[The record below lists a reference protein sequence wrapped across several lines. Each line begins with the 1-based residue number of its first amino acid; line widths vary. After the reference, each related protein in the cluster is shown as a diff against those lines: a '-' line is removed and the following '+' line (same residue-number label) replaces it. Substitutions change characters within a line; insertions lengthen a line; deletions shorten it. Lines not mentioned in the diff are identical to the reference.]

1 MTHFALGLAADGS
14 LSLQLPSG
22 RTLEFTPCVEALR
35 LIERILL
42 DHAESPERKP
52 LTQWEYG
59 KILAAERAKKLELSQ
74 EERAAIEEGAV
85 ERKRQAAVG
94 KAKQKA
100 RELKRATGI
109 DVKLM
114 KINI

>member
-22 RTLEFTPCVEALR
+22 RCLEFTPCVEALR

-42 DHAESPERKP
+42 DHAESPDRKQM
-52 LTQWEYG
+52 TQWEADQ
-59 KILAAERAKKLELSQ
+59 ILRRQRALKLELSVA
-74 EERAAIEEGAV
+74 ERRQIEEEAE
-85 ERKRQAAVG
+85 ERKRQAVVA
-94 KAKQKA
+94 KAKQKS

>member
-1 MTHFALGLAADGS
+1 MTYFALGLAPDGS

-22 RTLEFTPCVEALR
+22 RSLEFIPCVEALR

-42 DHAESPERKP
+42 DHAESPDRTQM
-52 LTQWEYG
+52 TQWESDQ
-59 KILAAERAKKLELSQ
+59 ILRRQRALKLELSVA
-74 EERAAIEEGAV
+74 ERRQIEEEAE
-85 ERKRQAAVG
+85 ERKRQAVVG

-100 RELKRATGI
+100 RELKRSTGI
-109 DVKLM
+109 DIKLM

>member
-1 MTHFALGLAADGS
+1 MTHFALSLAADGC

-22 RTLEFTPCVEALR
+22 RCLEFTPCVEALR

-42 DHAESPERKP
+42 DHAESPDKKP
-52 LTQWEYG
+52 LTQWEYD
-59 KILAAERAKKLELSQ
+59 KILAAERAKKLELSR
-74 EERAAIEEGAV
+74 EERAAIEEEAA
-85 ERKRQAAVG
+85 ERKRQAVAA

-109 DVKLM
+109 DIKMM